1 MILHR
6 KSYSTLLKKISYLFL
21 IMFIL
26 TLSLKMLIVT
36 SLCDGNFSRQLLNEN
51 SLVFLSVCLSVRS
64 MPRAGGSGGCGHGGG
79 GGGRVSAG
87 SDKDREKHSARRD
100 RVCRSPFCFTGHAV
114 PSVIQDPLGHFAWSV
129 NRHKMEQPKIEL
141 SPSKC
146 QARQTAKKPHHTP
159 VAAEELSAAGSRP
172 REVVGTAW
180 PFSCLRWDR
189 FAAGSLS

>member
-51 SLVFLSVCLSVRS
+51 SLVFLSVCLSDPCPVLVAVVAAVTEEEGR
-64 MPRAGGSGGCGHGGG
+64 
-79 GGGRVSAG
+79 GRVSAG

-172 REVVGTAW
+172 R
-180 PFSCLRWDR
+180 
-189 FAAGSLS
+189 